1 MKNLEQLM
9 ASFLCRKDFLDPEG
23 TKSGGVPHIQLSE
36 SIKIRRFDDLY
47 QLDAFYLAAN
57 NRVHLLMTNPQGEV
71 VNVTFSTFMNIFP
84 NTKESPEEYIY
95 EALSQIILRKMRIQK
110 DYKKTKVNK
119 INQGTYFKL
128 KPTDTAPVWVRDH
141 FDRATQT
148 YACHKYEDSN
158 HETFL
163 KGNRD
168 IYIDFTF

>member
-36 SIKIRRFDDLY
+36 SIKIRLFDDLY
-47 QLDAFYLAAN
+47 QLDAFYL
-57 NRVHLLMTNPQGEV
+57 
-71 VNVTFSTFMNIFP
+71 
-84 NTKESPEEYIY
+84 
-95 EALSQIILRKMRIQK
+95 
-110 DYKKTKVNK
+110 
-119 INQGTYFKL
+119 GTYFKL

-168 IYIDFTF
+168 IYINFTF

>member
-36 SIKIRRFDDLY
+36 SIKIRLFDDLY

-71 VNVTFSTFMNIFP
+71 EKVTFTTFMNIFP

-95 EALSQIILRKMRIQK
+95 EALSQIK
-110 DYKKTKVNK
+110 
-119 INQGTYFKL
+119 
-128 KPTDTAPVWVRDH
+128 
-141 FDRATQT
+141 
-148 YACHKYEDSN
+148 
-158 HETFL
+158 
-163 KGNRD
+163 
-168 IYIDFTF
+168 